1 MGNRLSVARVSEYQ
15 SRKHGLEPGTI
26 RTSELRLTDGSI
38 SNVFRVV
45 GGPVC
50 LIALFLQITQAVADS
65 VVTLAINASP
75 DIGVDSLIGDAL
87 SIQDLGIGSFV
98 WSECDGTELI
108 PAAAGT
114 TLPIK
119 AIGRGDANGLGI
131 IIPEGG
137 INFIL
142 SAMPATGKCVVYAQ
156 YRPLVHGAC
165 LICSDMQSSTTS
177 TTSTSS
183 TSSTTSSTS
192 SSTSTTSS
200 TSSTT
205 ATASTS
211 TTSSTSSTSSTT
223 STTTSGGE

>member
-1 MGNRLSVARVSEYQ
+1 MGNRLSVARISEYQ

-50 LIALFLQITQAVADS
+50 LTALFLQITQAVANS
-65 VVTLAINASP
+65 AVTLTINANP
-75 DIGVDSLIGDAL
+75 DIGVDSVIGDAL
-87 SIQDLGIGSFV
+87 SIQNLGIGSFV

-108 PAAAGT
+108 SAAAGT

-131 IIPEGG
+131 IVPEGG

-142 SAMPATGKCVVYAQ
+142 SAMPATGKCIVYAQ

-177 TTSTSS
+177 TTTSS

-192 SSTSTTSS
+192 STTSTSTTS
-200 TSSTT
+200 T
-205 ATASTS
+205 ATSSTS
-211 TTSSTSSTSSTT
+211 TTSTTSTATSSTT
-223 STTTSGGE
+223 STSTTTTGAP